1 MGRPLLPNSL
11 GCGSG
16 NAINLLLCRL
26 MKRIAEWSEVVVCLA
41 PWCNW
46 LTRGPFKA
54 ESPGSSPGGATKIS
68 MKYEARQGPGFSV
81 APIQT
86 I

>member
-54 ESPGSSPGGATKIS
+54 ESPGSSPGGATKLIRTHGAS
-68 MKYEARQGPGFSV
+68 SKGVMGV
-81 APIQT
+81 VLI
-86 I
+86 